1 MEKPL
6 FALFQTINSCYLFDS
21 NRNNIYPVSPGAY
34 QVLQDLQ
41 NGRKTLEEAKSGSQE
56 ISNLV
61 KRGLLSTKRVQK
73 IEHVYT
79 PLIEPLLSRRLQ
91 KVTLQLTQNCN
102 FRCAYCHYTSND
114 GSQRTHSNK
123 RMSAEVA
130 KAAILYL
137 RDHSIDTPSVYIG
150 FYGGEPLLEFPLL
163 KEVVA
168 FCEEQMKG
176 KKVHYTITSNGI
188 LLTDEIIEFLSAHK
202 FDLMIS
208 LDGPRD
214 IHNRSRV
221 FNGGKGSFDTVI
233 ERLHHIYEKY
243 PDYFKTVSINMV
255 LNPSDDFDEIDSLF
269 SEYRFLKKIQVSS
282 TLIDDIGASE
292 KNVFKECYVEKE
304 NYHAFLKYLSLAE
317 RFPSKKCTSVLMNY
331 AGGVR
336 KNLDEIAER
345 PAFLDVCAPGGPCV
359 PGEGRLMVTV
369 DGNFIPCERVSEIAE
384 PMIIG
389 NIRDG
394 IDMDKVYTLLNIA
407 QSTSES
413 CKNCWAFSHCH
424 LCAKYSEKDGAL
436 SYEARL
442 SHCKNSRQDAFHK
455 LRQYA
460 LIQEMKEYY
469 HCSVNV

>member
-21 NRNNIYPVSPGAY
+21 NRNNIYPVSPDAY

-41 NGRKTLEEAKSGSQE
+41 NGTKTLEEAKSCSQE
-56 ISNLV
+56 ISNFV
-61 KRGLLSTKRVQK
+61 TRGLLSTKRVQK

-79 PLIEPLLSRRLQ
+79 PLAETLLSRRLQ

-123 RMSAEVA
+123 RMSIEVA

-137 RDHSIDTPSVYIG
+137 RDHSTDIPSVYVG

-163 KEVVA
+163 KEIVA

-176 KKVHYTITSNGI
+176 KDIHYTITSNGT
-188 LLTDEIIEFLSAHK
+188 LLTDEIIEFFSIHK
-202 FDLMIS
+202 FTLMVS
-208 LDGPRD
+208 LDGPKR
-214 IHNRSRV
+214 IHNKSRV
-221 FNGGKGSFDTVI
+221 FRSGKGSFETVI
-233 ERLHHIYEKY
+233 ERLQHIHEKF
-243 PDYFKTVSINMV
+243 PDFFKTVSINMV
-255 LNPSDDFDEIDSLF
+255 LNPSDDFDEINSLF
-269 SEYRFLKKIQVSS
+269 STYGFLKKIEVSS

-292 KNVFKECYVEKE
+292 KNVFKECYVDKE
-304 NYHAFLKYLSLAE
+304 NYHIFLRYLSLAE
-317 RFPSKKCTSVLMNY
+317 RFPRKKCAPILMNY
-331 AGGVR
+331 AGSVR
-336 KNLDEIAER
+336 KTLDEIEER
-345 PAFLDVCAPGGPCV
+345 SAFLDVCAPGGPCV
-359 PGEGRLMVTV
+359 PGEGRIMVTV
-369 DGNFIPCERVSEIAE
+369 DGKFILCERVSEIAE

-389 NIRDG
+389 NLRDG
-394 IDMDKVYTLLNIA
+394 IDMNKVFALLNIA
-407 QSTSES
+407 QSTSEV

-424 LCAKYSEKDGAL
+424 LCAKYSEKGGKL
-436 SYEARL
+436 SPETRL
-442 SHCKNSRQDAFHK
+442 SHCRDSRQGALQK

-469 HCSVNV
+469 NCSVIV